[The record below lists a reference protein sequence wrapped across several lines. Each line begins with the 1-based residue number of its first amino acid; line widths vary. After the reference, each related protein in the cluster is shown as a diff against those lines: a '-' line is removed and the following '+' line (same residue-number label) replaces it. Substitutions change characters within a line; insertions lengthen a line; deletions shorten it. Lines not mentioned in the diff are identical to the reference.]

1 MIFKT
6 RKIVKPGDLN
16 PRGTLFGG
24 QLLKWLDEEAA
35 VFVICQLE
43 TDKIVTKLVSEI
55 NFVAPGNLGDVIEFG
70 IEAVHLGKTSITI
83 RCVVQNKNTKS
94 EILTVDKMVFVCVD
108 KDGKPFPH
116 GITEIK
122 ES

>member
-83 RCVVQNKNTKS
+83 RCVVQNKNTKN

-108 KDGKPFPH
+108 KDGKPFTH